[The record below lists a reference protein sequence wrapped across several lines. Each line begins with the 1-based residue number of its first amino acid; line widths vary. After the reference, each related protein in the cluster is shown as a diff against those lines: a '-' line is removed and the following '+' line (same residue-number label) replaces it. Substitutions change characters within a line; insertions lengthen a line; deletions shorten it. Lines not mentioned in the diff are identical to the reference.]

1 MGKTDWSKNRACPT
15 APIKST
21 SRTPE
26 RLFMKFDT
34 EEFHENLSI
43 CINLND
49 YRNILTITLHEG
61 LRVVLG
67 VEAFHYLRV
76 RTLYHALDQHTS
88 SENDF
93 YLSNCMCRK

>member
-1 MGKTDWSKNRACPT
+1 MGKADWSKNRACPK
-15 APIKST
+15 APTKGT

-34 EEFHENLSI
+34 AELHENLSI
-43 CINLND
+43 HFNIND
-49 YRNILTITLHEG
+49 YRNILTVTLHDG
-61 LRVVLG
+61 LRAVLG
-67 VEAFHYLRV
+67 EEAFHYLRV

-93 YLSNCMCRK
+93 YLLNFKCRK